1 MDRNAVKTC
10 ATWARRHLRE
20 QVTARLDQFGITTA
34 AIAEA
39 TPVTGGLTVAGQ
51 VLDTADAQHYQ
62 LLCSHLEDLQRQEKT
77 LKAAVERLID
87 EISPIPGLTGWQ
99 PCDLWR

>member
-1 MDRNAVKTC
+1 MDRNAIKTF

-20 QVTARLDQFGITTA
+20 QVTVRLDQFGMTTA
-34 AIAEA
+34 AIEEA

-51 VLDTADAQHYQ
+51 VLDAADAQHYQ
-62 LLCSHLEDLQRQEKT
+62 RLRSHLDDLQRQEKT

-87 EISPIPGLTGWQ
+87 EIAYT
-99 PCDLWR
+99 